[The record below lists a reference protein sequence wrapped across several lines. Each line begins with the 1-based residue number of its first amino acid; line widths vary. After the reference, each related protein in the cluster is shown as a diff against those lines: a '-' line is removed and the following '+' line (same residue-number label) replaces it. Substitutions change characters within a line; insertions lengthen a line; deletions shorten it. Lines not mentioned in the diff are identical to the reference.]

1 MRQLDMINNEKDNIK
16 TDHNL
21 DNSLTFSDAS
31 RKYVNDNVKNNFIKE
46 NHFKILGH
54 KFLDIKERVE

>member
-1 MRQLDMINNEKDNIK
+1 MINNEKDNIK

-21 DNSLTFSDAS
+21 SNPLTFADAS
-31 RKYVNDNVKNNFIKE
+31 RKHLNKNVEDNFIKE
-46 NHFKILGH
+46 NHMKILGH